1 MLDNKRIFITG
12 VSGQLGSWLHRL
24 LSCTNAVLY
33 YGSRLDITYSFQRAL
48 SSFKPDIII
57 NCAAYTKV
65 DAAETYHKAMC
76 FNSNAYGVKN
86 IADWIRCNSSPCKL
100 VQIST
105 DYVFGDC
112 SRAAI
117 KCNNT
122 WNEQSDPVP
131 DCIYGWSK
139 FLGEQYALQCKDVVI
154 IRTSGL
160 YGHAASTKQ
169 TSFVQAM
176 LNHVGDRVYVVDD
189 QSVSPTYTKHLAE
202 AIISLLSKH
211 PYNETKLFHIAN
223 TGSYSWAQF
232 AEAIFSIAGIKKHVV
247 RISTAE
253 YMKIKGE
260 HLAKRPL
267 NSSLDC
273 DLFHRQVD
281 HKMPTVEQGLRD
293 YINHLN
299 EHGVEYA
306 RT

>member
-12 VSGQLGSWLHRL
+12 VSGQLGSWLHKL
-24 LSCTNAVLY
+24 LSCTNAVVH
-33 YGSRLDITYSFQRAL
+33 YGSRLDIVDYSFQQAL
-48 SSFKPDIII
+48 SSFEPDIII

-65 DAAETYHKAMC
+65 DSAETYGKVLC
-76 FNSNAYGVKN
+76 YRSNAYGVQN
-86 IADWIRCNSSPCKL
+86 IAHWIKYNARSSCKL

-117 KCNNT
+117 KCNDT
-122 WNEQSDPVP
+122 WNERSDPIP
-131 DCIYGWSK
+131 DCVYAWSK
-139 FLGEQYALQCKDVVI
+139 LLGEQHALQCKDAVV

-160 YGHAASTKQ
+160 YGHANSTKQ

-176 LNHVGDRVYVVDD
+176 LNHVGDHVYVVDD
-189 QSVSPTYTKHLAE
+189 QRVSPTYTKHLAE

-211 PYNETKLFHIAN
+211 PYNIERLFHIAN
-223 TGSYSWAQF
+223 TGSYSWAQL

-247 RISTAE
+247 RISTVE

-281 HKMPTVEQGLRD
+281 HKMPMVEQGLRD
-293 YINHLN
+293 YIKHLQEQN
-299 EHGVEYA
+299 IIK
-306 RT
+306 